1 MTVLEP
7 CCKHKQF
14 TKFLQELPKTGE
26 ASFTHYGDVTF
37 PDWFTLLLLESVG
50 SDAHFRF
57 RTLDIATL
65 NYILNRMRDHA
76 FLPGKDLHRLQRV
89 TIQARNLPDPLPQR
103 AEEYVQEGRL
113 IIQHTKRPPKCET
126 ITLKLPE
133 PRNKVILYRMTGNF
147 FAEAPNQPRIVTL
160 KIV

>member
-1 MTVLEP
+1 MTILEP

-14 TKFLQELPKTGE
+14 SKFLQELPKVGE
-26 ASFTHYGDVTF
+26 DTIVHYGDVSF
-37 PDWFTLLLLESVG
+37 SDWFTTILLEAVG

-76 FLPGKDLHRLQRV
+76 FIPGKDLHRLQRV
-89 TIQARNLPDPLPQR
+89 SIQARELPDPLPQR

-113 IIQHTKRPPKCET
+113 IIQRIKRTPKYET

-133 PRNKVILYRMTGNF
+133 PRNKVILYRMVGNF
-147 FAEAPNQPRIVTL
+147 FAEAPNHARTITI